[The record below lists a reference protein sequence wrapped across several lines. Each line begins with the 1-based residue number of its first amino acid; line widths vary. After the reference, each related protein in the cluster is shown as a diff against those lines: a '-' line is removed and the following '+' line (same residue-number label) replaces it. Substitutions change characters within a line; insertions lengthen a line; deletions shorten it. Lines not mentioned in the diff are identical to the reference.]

1 MILIFVQCTG
11 IWKFYKS
18 HMFTCFCKSG
28 TEDRERPGEGIGCIG
43 SAEKEFRDPHLENTE
58 LV

>member
-1 MILIFVQCTG
+1 MYLYLEILQVSYVYLF
-11 IWKFYKS
+11 W
-18 HMFTCFCKSG
+18 KSG